1 MNRKSWQ
8 EMLADD
14 ENRGIADAERQ
25 IRAMLNQVER
35 IKQWALREF

>member
-25 IRAMLNQVER
+25 IQAMLNQAER
-35 IKQWALREF
+35 IKRWALHEF